1 MIRFILCF
9 TICFAANPLDQWID
23 QHAEILKQDI
33 KSVSFQLTVNSE
45 FYTGQNEST
54 MSGKITVGNNKQ
66 FRFDMGSRT
75 VVSDGK
81 VWKSYDERT
90 DQIFIQEPDK
100 QLEKYLFSWVKFNKI
115 KALPVT
121 LESDGGYRI
130 TLLGKKNDVRAYF
143 NSDTNVLNSIVIIQS
158 EIRSEISNII
168 LNIEDSLNLDIGRE
182 SSSVF
187 DLR

>member
-1 MIRFILCF
+1 MIRFILCC
-9 TICFAANPLDQWID
+9 TICFAGNPLDQWID

-45 FYTGQNEST
+45 FNAGQNEST

-75 VVSDGK
+75 VVSDGN

-100 QLEKYLFSWVKFNKI
+100 QLEKSLFSWVKLKNL
-115 KALPVT
+115 KALPAK
-121 LESDGGYRI
+121 LEPDGGFRI
-130 TLLGKKNDVRAYF
+130 KLLGEKNNVRVYF
-143 NSDTNVLNSIVIIQS
+143 NSDSNELESVIIIQS
-158 EIRSEISNII
+158 EIKSEISNII
-168 LNIEDSLNLDIGRE
+168 LATEETLNLEIGHE
-182 SSSVF
+182 GSASF

>member
-1 MIRFILCF
+1 MIRVILCF

-23 QHAEILKQDI
+23 QHAEFLKQDI
-33 KSVSFQLTVNSE
+33 KSVSFQLTINSE
-45 FYTGQNEST
+45 FYTGQDEST
-54 MSGKITVGNNKQ
+54 MSGKITLGNNKQ

-100 QLEKYLFSWVKFNKI
+100 QLEKSLFSWVKLKKI

-130 TLLGKKNDVRAYF
+130 KLLGNKNDVRAYF
-143 NSDTNVLNSIVIIQS
+143 NSDTNVLNSIVITQS
-158 EIRSEISNII
+158 ETRSEISNII
-168 LNIEDSLNLDIGRE
+168 LNIKDSLNLYIGRE
-182 SSSVF
+182 SSSTF